1 MAFQKFV
8 KDNLVLLTGILLPIL
23 LIVLF
28 MVASTLPRMMAT
40 PPQYDF
46 LFTDSQY
53 HSNLSS
59 PVNISLK
66 VDDKTGKIGAI
77 ITENQKYENN
87 NYYRNNYFPVVYRYD
102 ARHRTARAI
111 NHSYFREVLQ
121 EQGEKLL
128 EDKNLEI
135 PDFLSGL
142 TLDKNTVS
150 PDGYTLDTDY
160 RRRYNDSLAGFMF
173 SMGRG
178 SRYRGYQLKKGNAA
192 FSFEVSNAD
201 GNHYY
206 HGNQFT
212 FLGWVMEDETKGR
225 AE

>member
-46 LFTDSQY
+46 LFTANQHY
-53 HSNLSS
+53 GNLNV
-59 PVNISLK
+59 PVQLSLK
-66 VDDKTGKIGAI
+66 TDDKTGKIAAI
-77 ITENQKYENN
+77 VTENQKHENG
-87 NYYRNNYFPVVYRYD
+87 YYRHNYFPVIYRYN
-102 ARHRTARAI
+102 AQHQTARAI

-121 EQGEKLL
+121 EHGEKLL
-128 EDKNLEI
+128 EEKSLAM

-142 TLDKNTVS
+142 TLDKNTIS

-173 SMGRG
+173 SMGR
-178 SRYRGYQLKKGNAA
+178 SNRYRGYQLKKGNAS
-192 FSFEVSNAD
+192 FSFEVSNTD
-201 GNHYY
+201 GHYY
-206 HGNQFT
+206 YGNSFT
-212 FLGWVMEDETKGR
+212 FLGWVMKDETKGR

>member
-28 MVASTLPRMMAT
+28 MVASSLPRMMAA

-46 LFTDSQY
+46 LFTGTQY
-53 HSNLSS
+53 YSNLNS
-59 PVNISLK
+59 PVSISLK
-66 VDDKTGKIGAI
+66 VNDKTGKISAI
-77 ITENQKYENN
+77 VTENQKHDNGYYHHNN
-87 NYYRNNYFPVVYRYD
+87 FPVVYRYD
-102 ARHRTARAI
+102 AQHQTARPI

-121 EQGEKLL
+121 EQGNKLL
-128 EDKNLEI
+128 EDKNLEM
-135 PDFLSGL
+135 PDFLAAL

-160 RRRYNDSLAGFMF
+160 RRHYNHSLPGFIF

-178 SRYRGYQLKKGNAA
+178 SRYRGYQLKKGNVA
-192 FSFEVSNAD
+192 FSFEISGTD
-201 GNHYY
+201 GNRHYY
-206 HGNQFT
+206 HDNSFS
-212 FLGWVMEDETKGR
+212 FLGWVMKDETKGH